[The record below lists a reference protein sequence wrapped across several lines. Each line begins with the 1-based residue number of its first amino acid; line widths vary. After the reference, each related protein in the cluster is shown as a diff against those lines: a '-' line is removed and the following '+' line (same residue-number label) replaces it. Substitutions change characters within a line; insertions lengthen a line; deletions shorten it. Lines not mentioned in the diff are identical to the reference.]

1 MESLYER
8 LLTDAFYSRLDVH
21 YVDYF
26 LAILKG
32 VTASMDYETLL
43 SEKNDFPLKSD
54 RRVCQLRDLEN
65 L

>member
-43 SEKNDFPLKSD
+43 SEKNDFPLKS
-54 RRVCQLRDLEN
+54 N
-65 L
+65 